1 MEMEIWWAVGCGV
14 QCGSCA
20 TCHRVMGADS
30 GMQNCE
36 TQENNEVWHIMVGM
50 ELLEGNR
57 SHGETGRGMMGDC
70 VGCPGCDRLGRMVVV
85 GVTHGDGFGGGG
97 YGGFD
102 NGMVPAWE

>member
-1 MEMEIWWAVGCGV
+1 
-14 QCGSCA
+14 
-20 TCHRVMGADS
+20 
-30 GMQNCE
+30 
-36 TQENNEVWHIMVGM
+36 
-50 ELLEGNR
+50 
-57 SHGETGRGMMGDC
+57 MGDC